1 MIDYL
6 VIVPLGYLLG
16 SVPYGLIVGKVV
28 KRVDVRDYGSGRT
41 GMTNVMRTV
50 GTKAAILVLLLDMGK
65 AVLAIFLAKILFD
78 SHSAEAAAGLAALV
92 GHNWPVFIG
101 FRGGRGTATGWG
113 GLLILSPLSAL
124 VATVI
129 GIPVIARTR
138 YISLASIVSTI
149 GGTTALIVLAVTS
162 HAPTGYIWFAAIGG
176 ALVVMRHKDNIERLL
191 KGEER
196 KLGQPAVIEGQSET

>member
-1 MIDYL
+1 
-6 VIVPLGYLLG
+6 
-16 SVPYGLIVGKVV
+16 
-28 KRVDVRDYGSGRT
+28 
-41 GMTNVMRTV
+41 
-50 GTKAAILVLLLDMGK
+50 
-65 AVLAIFLAKILFD
+65 
-78 SHSAEAAAGLAALV
+78 V

-129 GIPVIARTR
+129 GIPVIAGTR

-149 GGTTALIVLAVTS
+149 GGTTALIVLAMTN

-176 ALVVMRHKDNIERLL
+176 ALVVVRHKDNIERLL

-196 KLGQPAVIEGQSET
+196 KLGQPAVIEGQPKT